1 MNSVSGPQSPCL
13 PTRASIGIP
22 CGLLASAN
30 LRAPV
35 SRASLSARTMR
46 SDASDAA
53 CPLVPPKVASAR
65 AACGH
70 HRASLPNLLP
80 SSHVAA
86 SDGMPC
92 SRPGMRSPTFVSR
105 CIPADASLVTSGGL
119 LGAARSQSPT
129 VLSRCMSVDASAMAS
144 SLATPNLV
152 SRCIPAD
159 SSFVKPSTMPSW
171 SGAGML
177 ARTALL
183 TAASPNLTSRSIPAD
198 VSCAG
203 SDGMSSLTV
212 GMPSSARLSRAAT
225 PMMMSR
231 SIPADASIFG
241 SDTYAA
247 SSGPPSR
254 RSSGSS
260 TTATPFTRTRCI
272 SGASSMT
279 TTDSILFSKLGFTA
293 SAGSLSTAPGPES
306 LSTSMN
312 SVAAS
317 SDADEVT
324 LEDAPS
330 AAPNAL
336 TGASEQATLTSRF
349 LKQMSTSGS
358 CSIQRAPSM
367 KRIVNAKTG
376 DAQTIVVD
384 ENGRT
389 STFTQETVSSV
400 MTGAFRAARVLPDSP
415 RLASASLKEQRITRD
430 EKGCIRAI
438 DDESIGEFFDDALMR
453 KWIASLPKCHL
464 KGFDQELRFRLS
476 DIWTEYSKMKA
487 EHEDYLENADYI
499 FFGLDK
505 TSTLKDLERAYRKL
519 AKLMHPDKNGG
530 SDEAKAKFQDLKERY
545 EKLKQK
551 MKNRGCKEVEEK
563 EERKELL
570 DEGQKFGEDTV
581 SDEQEEEESEDED
594 EAGEG
599 RKAKAEEEIDRDAM
613 EAKIWEILDTAKLMQ
628 QQISIWKEQLEK
640 FNEQLE
646 KFN

>member
-1 MNSVSGPQSPCL
+1 MYSASSPQSPCL
-13 PTRASIGIP
+13 STRATTGIP
-22 CGLLASAN
+22 AGLFSSAV
-30 LRAPV
+30 LR
-35 SRASLSARTMR
+35 LE
-46 SDASDAA
+46 
-53 CPLVPPKVASAR
+53 
-65 AACGH
+65 
-70 HRASLPNLLP
+70 
-80 SSHVAA
+80 
-86 SDGMPC
+86 
-92 SRPGMRSPTFVSR
+92 MRSPTIVSCR
-105 CIPADASLVTSGGL
+105 IPADASLVTSGGL
-119 LGAARSQSPT
+119 LRAPATPGLSRSQSSH
-129 VLSRCMSVDASAMAS
+129 VFSHCMSVDSSAMAS

-152 SRCIPAD
+152 SC
-159 SSFVKPSTMPSW
+159 M
-171 SGAGML
+171 
-177 ARTALL
+177 
-183 TAASPNLTSRSIPAD
+183 
-198 VSCAG
+198 VSN
-203 SDGMSSLTV
+203 GMSSLTV
-212 GMPSSARLSRAAT
+212 GMLSSARSSHAT
-225 PMMMSR
+225 TPRMVSPR
-231 SIPADASIFG
+231 IGADASIFA
-241 SDTYAA
+241 SDIYAA

-254 RSSGSS
+254 RSFGSSSTSTPLTSTRCISANSS
-260 TTATPFTRTRCI
+260 TTA
-272 SGASSMT
+272 AN
-279 TTDSILFSKLGFTA
+279 SILFSKLGFA
-293 SAGSLSTAPGPES
+293 SAAGSLSTAPGSHSSSMTS
-306 LSTSMN
+306 LAS
-312 SVAAS
+312 S
-317 SDADEVT
+317 SDAGEVT
-324 LEDAPS
+324 PEDTPS

-336 TGASEQATLTSRF
+336 AGASQQATLSFR
-349 LKQMSTSGS
+349 LLNQMSTSGS
-358 CSIQRAPSM
+358 CSIHSAPSM

-376 DAQTIVVD
+376 DAQTLVID

-389 STFTQETVSSV
+389 STFSQETVSSV

-487 EHEDYLENADYI
+487 EHADYLENADYI

-613 EAKIWEILDTAKLMQ
+613 EAKIWEILDIAKLMQ
-628 QQISIWKEQLEK
+628 QQMSIWKEQLK
-640 FNEQLE
+640 
-646 KFN
+646 

>member
-1 MNSVSGPQSPCL
+1 MYSASSPQSPCL
-13 PTRASIGIP
+13 STRATTGIP
-22 CGLLASAN
+22 AGLFSSAV
-30 LRAPV
+30 LR
-35 SRASLSARTMR
+35 LE
-46 SDASDAA
+46 
-53 CPLVPPKVASAR
+53 
-65 AACGH
+65 
-70 HRASLPNLLP
+70 
-80 SSHVAA
+80 
-86 SDGMPC
+86 
-92 SRPGMRSPTFVSR
+92 MRSPTIVSCR
-105 CIPADASLVTSGGL
+105 IPADASLVTSGGL
-119 LGAARSQSPT
+119 LRAPATPGLSRSQSSH
-129 VLSRCMSVDASAMAS
+129 VFSHCMSVDSSAMAS

-152 SRCIPAD
+152 SHRIPAEF
-159 SSFVKPSTMPSW
+159 SFVKPSTVPLSR
-171 SGAGML
+171 AGMK
-177 ARTALL
+177 ARTALSA
-183 TAASPNLTSRSIPAD
+183 AASPSIISQSIPAD
-198 VSCAG
+198 VSCMV
-203 SDGMSSLTV
+203 SNGMSSLTV
-212 GMPSSARLSRAAT
+212 GMLSSARSSHAT
-225 PMMMSR
+225 TPRMVSPR
-231 SIPADASIFG
+231 IGADASIFA
-241 SDTYAA
+241 SDIYAA

-254 RSSGSS
+254 RSFGSSSTSTPLTSTRCISANSS
-260 TTATPFTRTRCI
+260 TTA
-272 SGASSMT
+272 AN
-279 TTDSILFSKLGFTA
+279 SILFSKLGFA
-293 SAGSLSTAPGPES
+293 SAAGSLSTAPGSHSSSMTS
-306 LSTSMN
+306 LAS
-312 SVAAS
+312 S
-317 SDADEVT
+317 SDAGEVT
-324 LEDAPS
+324 PEDTPS

-336 TGASEQATLTSRF
+336 AGASQQATLSFR
-349 LKQMSTSGS
+349 LLNQMSTSGS